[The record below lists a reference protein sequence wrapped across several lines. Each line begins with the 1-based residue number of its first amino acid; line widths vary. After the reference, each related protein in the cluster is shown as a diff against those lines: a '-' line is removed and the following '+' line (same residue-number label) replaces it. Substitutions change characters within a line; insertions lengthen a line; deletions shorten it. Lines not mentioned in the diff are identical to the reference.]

1 MTLKLLHSLPLLW
14 SNVENQPTK
23 KVSNLYFTNK
33 VTVFKGDKEIIK
45 ANMLPCSRHL
55 KRDLLGNHMQI
66 LIVSA
71 ASQETSTIVNSDIG
85 LI

>member
-1 MTLKLLHSLPLLW
+1 MTLKLLRSLPLLW

-55 KRDLLGNHMQI
+55 KGFIGQSHADPNCLCSFSRDLDYCKQ
-66 LIVSA
+66 
-71 ASQETSTIVNSDIG
+71 
-85 LI
+85 